1 MGLQPVVSAFI
12 QGQLI
17 GVCFVYMSEK
27 FPLKDSFHGLR
38 EKKNELQKP
47 VSYNDYKTVLK

>member
-1 MGLQPVVSAFI
+1 MGFQPVGSALV

-17 GVCFVYMSEK
+17 DICFVYMSEK

-38 EKKNELQKP
+38 GKKNELQKTS
-47 VSYNDYKTVLK
+47 VI